1 LATKNL
7 KEDRVDKDIIEYVHT
22 DLKTKIFE
30 ELLDKTEAEDYVK
43 QQIALWKKITYKI
56 DGNYNYLYQC
66 GAT

>member
-7 KEDRVDKDIIEYVHT
+7 KEDRIDKDIIDYVHT

-43 QQIALWKKITYKI
+43 Q
-56 DGNYNYLYQC
+56 
-66 GAT
+66 